1 MARTLIW
8 TETALQDLDEA
19 AEYIARDSKFYAKA
33 FVKESRQAARSL
45 KRFPERGR
53 IVPELGEPEIREIF
67 VRSYRLI
74 YKLEDTKRIYVVRFI
89 HGARDFSARWSQ
101 GTP

>member
-33 FVKESRQAARSL
+33 FVKEARQAAR
-45 KRFPERGR
+45 
-53 IVPELGEPEIREIF
+53 
-67 VRSYRLI
+67 
-74 YKLEDTKRIYVVRFI
+74 
-89 HGARDFSARWSQ
+89 FS
-101 GTP
+101 